1 MVGYSYHFW
10 HGGMKNEVTQL
21 YRYHIDGY
29 RTIYGSY
36 YAMEWYKGKS
46 SAQQLTEEEIKSL
59 NNIQHNQLSHETP
72 VTSQVPS
79 SQTEHKEG
87 EKGSDV
93 TYTENK
99 KVFYILGADDAT
111 LKKGLECSLVM

>member
-1 MVGYSYHFW
+1 
-10 HGGMKNEVTQL
+10 MKLLNYIGIIL
-21 YRYHIDGY
+21 MAIGLFM
-29 RTIYGSY
+29 GSY

-87 EKGSDV
+87 RKGSDV

-99 KVFYILGADDAT
+99 KEVFYILG
-111 LKKGLECSLVM
+111 SR